1 MTRYRRVVVGHDQT
15 SGVAARSRL
24 RDRERPTR
32 TGRPATQPMPTTQ
45 TAVPWRIYLLI
56 DSSTGPTN
64 HPFGTIFY
72 VGNRQDLPE
81 PVDLRE
87 VTEAQ
92 SLPEEEVAARERLER
107 LNREGIRVIVE
118 VVPEQWQDVA
128 RPPGLPRV
136 VGTLCATL
144 HPAPL
149 NERYQSVRWPG
160 SLAQTVERPER
171 VTLPESGAIVRS
183 HQGSVPVATLPLLN
197 PDELF
202 EKHVEFVQGHASPR
216 RVSNELTDGGPLPL
230 FLVTEGR
237 RERGVIQ
244 GDFVLGVW
252 MIRSIEPLNEERTA
266 WRVVRDHDPETEG
279 ALRRRYLHHLVQT
292 GDALLLRKA

>member
-1 MTRYRRVVVGHDQT
+1 
-15 SGVAARSRL
+15 
-24 RDRERPTR
+24 
-32 TGRPATQPMPTTQ
+32 MPTPQ

-56 DSSTGPTN
+56 DTSTKATN

-87 VTEAQ
+87 ASEPE
-92 SLPEEEVAARERLER
+92 SLPEDETRARKHLKY
-107 LNREGIRVIVE
+107 LNAQGVRVLVE
-118 VVPEQWQDVA
+118 VIPEQHVLNAPRGLDRAVVA
-128 RPPGLPRV
+128 
-136 VGTLCATL
+136 LCAAL
-144 HPAPL
+144 HPPPL

-160 SLAQTVERPER
+160 SLAQTVERPEQ
-171 VTLPESGAIVRS
+171 VALPESGALLRR
-183 HQGSVPVATLPLLN
+183 HQGTVAVATLPLLD
-197 PDELF
+197 PEELF
-202 EKHVEFVQGHASPR
+202 EQHVEIVEGRTSPQR
-216 RVSNELTDGGPLPL
+216 ASNELAAGGPLPL

-252 MIRSIEPLNEERTA
+252 MIRSIEPVNEERTV
-266 WRVVRDHDPETEG
+266 WRVVRAHDPETEG

-292 GDALLLRKA
+292 GDALRLRKA